1 MARRLELQEKLEEL
15 LGSRNVYYQ
24 PPETIK
30 MEYPAIVYSK
40 SDIESRHADD
50 AVYSSMISYE
60 VIVIDRRPDN
70 PVIDELLKIQYCSF
84 TRNYKSDNLEHDVLR
99 LYY

>member
-1 MARRLELQEKLEEL
+1 MTRRLELQTKLEEL

-24 PPETIK
+24 PPESIK

-40 SDIESRHADD
+40 SDIERMAANNAGYLLFDCYD
-50 AVYSSMISYE
+50 I
-60 VIVIDRRPDN
+60 IVIDKKLDN
-70 PVIDELLKIQYCSF
+70 PVIHKILNLPNSSYD
-84 TRNYKSDNLEHDVLR
+84 RNYKSDNLNHDVIT